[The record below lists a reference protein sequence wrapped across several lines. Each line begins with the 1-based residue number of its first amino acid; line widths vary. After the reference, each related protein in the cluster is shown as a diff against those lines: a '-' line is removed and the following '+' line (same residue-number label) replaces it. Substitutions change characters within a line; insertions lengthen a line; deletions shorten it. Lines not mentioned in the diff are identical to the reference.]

1 MSPISSTAL
10 LIVALAVSFVVT
22 GITDIVKDLR

>member
-10 LIVALAVSFVVT
+10 LIAALTVSFVVT
-22 GITDIVKDLR
+22 GVTDILKALR